1 MPESFDGK
9 LVVAISSRA
18 LFDLEE
24 SNRVFEAE
32 GVEAYYRYQR
42 ERDGRMA
49 GANRATY
56 RLGRG
61 MALRGPLSRA
71 TERALIRQKRGLYLP
86 VLFEACGEQELA
98 HEYRHWSESYGAF
111 TWLLANVLRRQPRL
125 TWHQLHAAVTDAI
138 IMTALDLRGVRYR
151 NGGSDPSGFDC
162 SGFTRH
168 IFEMSV
174 GLVLPRRA
182 DEQAK
187 DSSLLS
193 IRQDELKPGDL
204 VFFNTMKRTF
214 SHVGIYVGEGKFI
227 HAPRTGSAV
236 RVEDMRD
243 SYWAKR
249 FTGARRADLKAA
261 AESGTVT
268 R

>member
-1 MPESFDGK
+1 MS
-9 LVVAISSRA
+9 LVSRRLLTRLALACLLAAGGAAHAQGSAQAATVTPPPGTMTGAYGQSLQQQATAADKPAPAAQQPAPAKAPTQDAVTRFLSERGLLNSVEQAGSSR
-18 LFDLEE
+18 
-24 SNRVFEAE
+24 
-32 GVEAYYRYQR
+32 
-42 ERDGRMA
+42 
-49 GANRATY
+49 
-56 RLGRG
+56 
-61 MALRGPLSRA
+61 
-71 TERALIRQKRGLYLP
+71 
-86 VLFEACGEQELA
+86 
-98 HEYRHWSESYGAF
+98 
-111 TWLLANVLRRQPRL
+111 LLASVRDTASDLVLSAMNFL
-125 TWHQLHAAVTDAI
+125 
-138 IMTALDLRGVRYR
+138 GVRYTR
-151 NGGSDPSGFDC
+151 GGNSVENGFDC